1 MQYFETGL
9 HRGLDR
15 RFYLRHDQRMGRI
28 PLSGE
33 VMSVSA
39 KILAL
44 AMTPTDLGA
53 PLTLKKALLFLL
65 MCLPGAA
72 AVALGIITLVFYPP
86 PI

>member
-1 MQYFETGL
+1 
-9 HRGLDR
+9 
-15 RFYLRHDQRMGRI
+15 
-28 PLSGE
+28 
-33 VMSVSA
+33 MSVSA